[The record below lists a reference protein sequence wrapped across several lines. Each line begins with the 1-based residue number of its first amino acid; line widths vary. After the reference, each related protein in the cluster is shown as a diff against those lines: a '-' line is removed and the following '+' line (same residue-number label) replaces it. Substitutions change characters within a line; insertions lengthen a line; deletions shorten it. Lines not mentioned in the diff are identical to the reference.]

1 LTLTTGGSG
10 TWSAVGIQ
18 GPTGPA
24 GGTSG
29 SSDFSG
35 SSGSSGF
42 NGTSGSSG
50 SSGVDGNFFGS
61 SGQAVLTDLLEVL
74 DQAV

>member
-1 LTLTTGGSG
+1 LTYATGGSG
-10 TWSAVGIQ
+10 TWSAVGIR
-18 GPTGPA
+18 PDR
-24 GGTSG
+24 SCWWNIRVKWI
-29 SSDFSG
+29 FWIKW
-35 SSGSSGF
+35 SSGF

-61 SGQAVLTDLLEVL
+61 SESSLVTDLLEVL

>member
-1 LTLTTGGSG
+1 VVQELGQP
-10 TWSAVGIQ
+10 GIQ
-18 GPTGPA
+18 GWQVPA

-29 SSDFSG
+29 SSGFSG

-42 NGTSGSSG
+42 GTSGSSG

-61 SGQAVLTDLLEVL
+61 SDQAVLTDLLEVL